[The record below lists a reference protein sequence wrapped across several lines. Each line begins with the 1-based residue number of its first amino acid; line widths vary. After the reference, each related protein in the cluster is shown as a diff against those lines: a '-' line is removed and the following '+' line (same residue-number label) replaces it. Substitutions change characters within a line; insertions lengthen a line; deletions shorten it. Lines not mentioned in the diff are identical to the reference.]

1 MARWKKNK
9 QYYLSYKASQEML
22 VDQLVG
28 VLEIEVGNYIY
39 KAYKDELYINK
50 GDYGNEYGLDIYI
63 KSPDLEDYCDA
74 DDRML
79 LHLHPEDILYA
90 ILNHIEISKDMID
103 TYNKYKEEEQKNEKS
118 KK

>member
-1 MARWKKNK
+1 MAKWKNNK

-39 KAYKDELYINK
+39 KVSKDELYINK
-50 GDYGNEYGLDIYI
+50 GNYGDKYGLYIYI
-63 KSPDLEDYCDA
+63 KSPDLKDYDDA

-90 ILNHIEISKDMID
+90 ILNHTEISKNMID